1 MNNISNHI
9 SAPTMGALVVIAA
22 LILMM
27 CPIPFLMLTS
37 SQMIL
42 MSLAALGFI
51 TWVAFQWQEQAADE
65 REELHRFLAA
75 RLAYFVGAAILMIG
89 VLVQSLQHHVD
100 PWLVGALIG
109 MIVAKIFS
117 KSIAEKYN

>member
-1 MNNISNHI
+1 MSNILSKT
-9 SAPTMGALVVIAA
+9 SVLALVVVAA

-37 SQMIL
+37 TQMVL
-42 MSLAALGFI
+42 VSLAALGFI
-51 TWVAFQWQEQAADE
+51 VWTVFQWQEGALDE

-75 RLAYFVGAAILMIG
+75 RLAYFVGAGILMMGI
-89 VLVQSLQHHVD
+89 LVQSFQHAVD

-109 MIVAKIFS
+109 MILAKGVAKL
-117 KSIAEKYN
+117 IAEKNC

>member
-1 MNNISNHI
+1 MSNISNHI
-9 SAPTMGALVVIAA
+9 SAPTIGALVVVAA
-22 LILMM
+22 LMLMM

-37 SQMIL
+37 SQMVL
-42 MSLAALGFI
+42 VSLAALGFI
-51 TWVAFQWQEQAADE
+51 TWVTFQWQEQATDE

-75 RLAYFVGAAILMIG
+75 RLAYFVGAGILMIG
-89 VLVQSLQHHVD
+89 VLVQSLQHSVD

-109 MIVAKIFS
+109 MIAAKIFS